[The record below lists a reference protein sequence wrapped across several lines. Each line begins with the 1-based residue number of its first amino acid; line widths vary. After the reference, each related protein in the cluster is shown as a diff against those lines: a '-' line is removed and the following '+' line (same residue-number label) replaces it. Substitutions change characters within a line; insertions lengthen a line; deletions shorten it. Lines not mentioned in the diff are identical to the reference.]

1 MRVINYLHG
10 SLLFW
15 LWLSFWPKTME
26 KKEDCILEK
35 KNSFP
40 NKTISQ
46 CSLCKKSKRMDAFQG
61 LPSQIWLSRT
71 HTQNTVDPL
80 TCKAIYIRVS
90 LTIPNHCL
98 FLCMEIDIAMEM
110 EGRCII
116 IASLWLKSILGFM
129 SKSATYFYSHLE
141 SGGHFNWW
149 NLFLWLDI
157 IHIGHCLIH
166 L

>member
-1 MRVINYLHG
+1 MVHYCSDFGWVSDQRQ
-10 SLLFW
+10 W
-15 LWLSFWPKTME
+15 
-26 KKEDCILEK
+26 KKGGLCSGK
-35 KNSFP
+35 
-40 NKTISQ
+40 KTIFLIKQ
-46 CSLCKKSKRMDAFQG
+46 CHSVACARNQNVWVLSKDSHHKSVSLG
-61 LPSQIWLSRT
+61 
-71 HTQNTVDPL
+71 HTRNTVDPL

-129 SKSATYFYSHLE
+129 SKSATYFYPHLE